1 MGLIPENPT
10 VNNVFKGA
18 IALGMVGAMV
28 LPLYKLYVLSHGGS
42 LPSTL
47 NTLVIVTYVV
57 LVAHGIEG
65 AVGGAIAFRRGDN
78 VLKAALYAFFTGFVG
93 LSEMLKSDS

>member
-10 VNNVFKGA
+10 VNKAFKGA
-18 IALGMVGAMV
+18 IAIGMVGAML

-47 NTLVIVTYVV
+47 NTLVMVTYVV
-57 LVAHGIEG
+57 LVAHVIE
-65 AVGGAIAFRRGDN
+65 AVVGGAIAFRRGDN
-78 VLKAALYAFFTGFVG
+78 VLKAGLYAFFTGFVG
-93 LSEMLKSDS
+93 LSEMLKAE